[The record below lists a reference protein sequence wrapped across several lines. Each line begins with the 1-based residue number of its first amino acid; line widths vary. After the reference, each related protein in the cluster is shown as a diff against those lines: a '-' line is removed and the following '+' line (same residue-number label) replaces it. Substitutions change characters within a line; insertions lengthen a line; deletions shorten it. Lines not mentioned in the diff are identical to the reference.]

1 LRDLRYFVP
10 GASYLAIVLQGVDF
24 VVSDETFNGEPILS
38 VVPIMELVGVLS
50 RKAEVIFEELVCCPV
65 SEGRNVTEIFCESF

>member
-1 LRDLRYFVP
+1 
-10 GASYLAIVLQGVDF
+10 

-50 RKAEVIFEELVCCPV
+50 RKAEVIFEELVCLPV
-65 SEGRNVTEIFCESF
+65 SEGRNVTDIFCESF